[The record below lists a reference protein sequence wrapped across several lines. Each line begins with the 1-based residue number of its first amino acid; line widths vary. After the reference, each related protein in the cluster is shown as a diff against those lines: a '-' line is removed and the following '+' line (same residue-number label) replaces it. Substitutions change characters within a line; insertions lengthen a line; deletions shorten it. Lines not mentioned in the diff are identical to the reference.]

1 MKTSACFALGL
12 FLFSLSAGAQSPVQE
27 VIDNAL
33 IQQTNTNTQSIM
45 SMLQQQL
52 DEAQKQSQSLAD
64 QLTRMGDPSQVSLP
78 ALDIIKQDIA
88 KSAQAAANGVARED
102 RIRATTGAE
111 AFGDNAY
118 GLVAGIGPTVTFK
131 DKQGNETGTAERD
144 PALYKLQGAL
154 MGDINALAAK
164 SKEADE
170 RITQLEEQRPALF
183 DQLNAAAD
191 LATILKLQTAIS
203 TTDALIASAKADV
216 TKSKLDYDVLMEK
229 FKLQE
234 QVTARG
240 NAEERELERKHTKDT
255 AKNNATSGTGS
266 SSSSS
271 DGSTSTSPFGN
282 LGWGKK

>member
-1 MKTSACFALGL
+1 MKTSVCFAFGL

-52 DEAQKQSQSLAD
+52 DEAQKQSQSLTD
-64 QLTRMGDPSQVSLP
+64 QLTRMGDPATVSLP
-78 ALDIIKQDIA
+78 LLDLIKQDIA

-102 RIRATTGAE
+102 RIRATTGSE

-118 GLVAGIGPTVTFK
+118 GLVAAVNPTVTFK
-131 DKQGNETGTAERD
+131 DGETADRD
-144 PALYKLQGAL
+144 PSLYKLHGAL
-154 MGDINALAAK
+154 SGDLEALAQK
-164 SKEADE
+164 SREADE

-183 DQLNAAAD
+183 DQLNSASD

-216 TKSKLDYDVLMEK
+216 TKSKLDYDVLKEK
-229 FKLQE
+229 LELQAKVE
-234 QVTARG
+234 SKAKG
-240 NAEERELERKHTKDT
+240 EERDLERKHTAEK
-255 AKNNATSGTGS
+255 AKNSSSSGSGS
-266 SSSSS
+266 SSSS
-271 DGSTSTSPFGN
+271 GSSTTSPFSN

>member
-12 FLFSLSAGAQSPVQE
+12 VLFSHSAHAQSPVQE

-52 DEAQKQSQSLAD
+52 DEAQKQSQSLND
-64 QLTRMGDPSQVSLP
+64 QLTRMGDPATVSLP
-78 ALDIIKQDIA
+78 LLDLIKQDIA

-118 GLVAGIGPTVTFK
+118 GLVAAVNPTVTFK
-131 DKQGNETGTAERD
+131 DGETADRD
-144 PALYKLQGAL
+144 PSLYKLQGAL
-154 MGDINALAAK
+154 SGDLEALAQK
-164 SKEADE
+164 SREADE
-170 RITQLEEQRPALF
+170 RISQLEEQRPALF
-183 DQLNAAAD
+183 DQLNTASD

-203 TTDALIASAKADV
+203 TTDSLIASAKADV

-229 FKLQE
+229 LKLQA
-234 QVTARG
+234 QVEAKAK
-240 NAEERELERKHTKDT
+240 AEERNLERKHNGEK
-255 AKNNATSGTGS
+255 AKS
-266 SSSSS
+266 SSSSGGS
-271 DGSTSTSPFGN
+271 SSTSSPGSTTTSPFSN